1 MKSSGRILF
10 DALSLVFDL
19 SIESNPRCLEDAK
32 NSIKDY
38 RIMMGKVIHPFSYN
52 QLIDNLYLKTIPR
65 QLKQIKTAPKSF
77 QPQSPMIKPALDLIK
92 AYLAQSGQGEKA
104 DNDYWSS
111 LSKGQKIHLIN
122 QIDSQKKKEIEE
134 LNKYKR
140 LLEVSL

>member
-1 MKSSGRILF
+1 
-10 DALSLVFDL
+10 
-19 SIESNPRCLEDAK
+19 
-32 NSIKDY
+32 
-38 RIMMGKVIHPFSYN
+38 
-52 QLIDNLYLKTIPR
+52 
-65 QLKQIKTAPKSF
+65 
-77 QPQSPMIKPALDLIK
+77 MIKPALDLIK